1 MAAELSGRANLSLS
15 LMDRTQ
21 LPWEWEVGERGGQGA
36 SNTSLSS
43 SSLFSLLSPGRL
55 SCSCR
60 WKFWA
65 LSSCWQHPV
74 CQLTHSGFR
83 LPSKSRH
90 TKLHSQPALTPLLA
104 CRLIP
109 GQNATTVLTV
119 AFDGAAVSP
128 SSVSSWGIYT
138 VDWRCLFCFF
148 KKLTRVPFQR
158 L

>member
-1 MAAELSGRANLSLS
+1 MAGELSGGANLTLS

-21 LPWEWEVGERGGQGA
+21 LPWEWEVGERAGQGA

-43 SSLFSLLSPGRL
+43 SSSLCLFPSLSPGRL

-65 LSSCWQHPV
+65 LSSCWQCPV

-83 LPSKSRH
+83 LLSKSRH

-104 CRLIP
+104 RRLIP

-119 AFDGAAVSP
+119 AFDGAVP
-128 SSVSSWGIYT
+128 SLLPVVSSWGICT
-138 VDWRCLFCFF
+138 AESRHKLSLFIYF
-148 KKLTRVPFQR
+148 LRN
-158 L
+158 